1 MSFCKERAD
10 KSSCGVRGRGA
21 TDYPLETTQKRPDG
35 LRRRNEE
42 KTMKLWGGRFR
53 KETDSLVNDFNSSI
67 QFDCRLYREDIEGS
81 IAHASMLADC
91 GIISMEDKA
100 QIISG
105 LSEILA
111 EIEAGKIEFTADH
124 EDIHMNVEALLT
136 EKIGE
141 AGKRLHTARSRN
153 DQVAVD
159 LRLYLRRE
167 IDEIMEQILDLQQAL
182 LDQAG
187 QHGQTVMPGY
197 THLQRAQPI
206 SFAQHLLAYAE
217 QLKRDVTR
225 LQDCRKRMNVC
236 PLGSGALAGTT
247 YPIDR
252 RQTAGLLGFDAPC
265 SNSLDGVSDRDY
277 AVELLS
283 DLSILMMHLSRF
295 AEEVILWCSWE
306 FKFIELDDAYS
317 TGSSIMPQ
325 KKNPDVAELV
335 RGKTGRVYG
344 HLMGLLTTM
353 KGLPLAYNKDMQEDK
368 EPVFDAVDTVKM
380 CLPVFAGM
388 IATMRV
394 LPENMRRAAGGG
406 FINATDCADYLT
418 KKGMPFRDAY
428 TTVGNLVY
436 YCTENGKLL
445 EELTLPELQ
454 SISPLFGEDVYE
466 ALSLEACMG
475 QRRSFGGPAPEETD
489 RQIEKL
495 RQFIEEHR
503 HG

>member
-1 MSFCKERAD
+1 
-10 KSSCGVRGRGA
+10 
-21 TDYPLETTQKRPDG
+21 
-35 LRRRNEE
+35 
-42 KTMKLWGGRFR
+42 MKLWGGRFR

-81 IAHASMLADC
+81 IAHARMLADC
-91 GIISMEDKA
+91 GIISREDQESIKA
-100 QIISG
+100 G
-105 LSEILA
+105 LEGILA
-111 EIEAGKIEFTADH
+111 DIEAENIAFTADN

-136 EKIGE
+136 ERIGD

-167 IDEIMEQILDLQQAL
+167 LGEVAGQVLDLQQAI
-182 LDQAG
+182 LDQAK
-187 QHGQTVMPGY
+187 QHQSTVMPGY

-206 SFAQHLLAYAE
+206 SFAQHLLAYGE

-225 LQDCRKRMNVC
+225 LEDCKKRMNIC

-252 RQTAGLLGFDAPC
+252 WETAELLGFDAPC

-277 AVELLS
+277 ALELLG

-344 HLMGLLTTM
+344 DLMGLLTAM

-368 EPVFDAVDTVKM
+368 EPVFDAIDTVEM
-380 CLPVFAGM
+380 CLPVFAAM
-388 IATMRV
+388 LKTMTV
-394 LPENMRRAAGGG
+394 CTGNMRRAAGKG

-428 TTVGNLVY
+428 AVTGRLVAH
-436 YCTENGKLL
+436 CTAQGKTL
-445 EELTLPELQ
+445 EELSLEELAAF
-454 SISPLFGEDVYE
+454 SRLFGEDFYE
-466 ALSLEACMG
+466 AVSLESCMAL
-475 QRRSFGGPAPEETD
+475 RVSYGGPAVSETT
-489 RQIEKL
+489 RQLEAIEAFVSARRGQDHPGKPNTD
-495 RQFIEEHR
+495 Q
-503 HG
+503 

>member
-1 MSFCKERAD
+1 
-10 KSSCGVRGRGA
+10 
-21 TDYPLETTQKRPDG
+21 
-35 LRRRNEE
+35 
-42 KTMKLWGGRFR
+42 MKLWGGRFR
-53 KETDSLVNDFNSSI
+53 KETDTLVNDFNSSI
-67 QFDCRLYREDIEGS
+67 QFDCRMYREDIEGS
-81 IAHASMLADC
+81 LAHAKMLAGQ
-91 GIISMEDKA
+91 GIISREDEQ
-100 QIISG
+100 QIRQG
-105 LSEILA
+105 LQGILA
-111 EIEAGKIEFTADH
+111 DVEAGKIEFTADN

-136 EKIGE
+136 QRIGE

-167 IDEIMEQILDLQQAL
+167 IDEIIGQILDLQQAIL
-182 LDQAG
+182 EQAERH
-187 QHGQTVMPGY
+187 QNTVMPGY

-206 SFAQHLLAYAE
+206 SFAQHLLAYGE
-217 QLKRDVTR
+217 QFRRDVER
-225 LQDCRKRMNVC
+225 LVDCRKRMNVC

-252 RQTAGLLGFDAPC
+252 WATARTLGFDRPC

-277 AVELLS
+277 ALELMGG
-283 DLSILMMHLSRF
+283 LSILMMHLSRF
-295 AEEVILWCSWE
+295 SEEIILWCSWE

-344 HLMGLLTTM
+344 DLMGLLTTM

-380 CLPVFAGM
+380 CLPVFTGM
-388 IATMRV
+388 LSTMRV
-394 LPENMRRAAGGG
+394 LPEKMRRAAGGG
-406 FINATDCADYLT
+406 FINATDCADYLA

-436 YCTENGKLL
+436 YCGQQGKLL
-445 EELTLPELQ
+445 EELTLDEL
-454 SISPLFGEDVYE
+454 
-466 ALSLEACMG
+466 
-475 QRRSFGGPAPEETD
+475 D
-489 RQIEKL
+489 RKSVV
-495 RQFIEEHR
+495 
-503 HG
+503 